1 MTLCGRPQ
9 TSNESSTFN
18 ADTVCSAL
26 EYFREKN
33 NSDLTNVEVDGVSCD
48 AYFTRTLSWKFLN
61 DKAIHAAI
69 TDTNNNF
76 KNFRC
81 QLIGGYGCTI
91 IGIYIIDSHLL
102 IIAFVPFN

>member
-1 MTLCGRPQ
+1 MTLCGRPK
-9 TSNESSTFN
+9 TSNEFSDFN
-18 ADTVCSAL
+18 EDIVRGDL
-26 EYFREKN
+26 EYCLEEKN
-33 NSDLTNVEVDGVSCD
+33 AALTNVAVYGVSCD